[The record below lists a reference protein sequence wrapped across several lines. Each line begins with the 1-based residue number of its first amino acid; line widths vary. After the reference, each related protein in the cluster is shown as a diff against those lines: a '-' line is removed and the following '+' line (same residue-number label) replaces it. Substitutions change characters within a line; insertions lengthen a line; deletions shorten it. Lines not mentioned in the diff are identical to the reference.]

1 MATETSGSAFGILDG
16 LKKEFQLKPNS
27 AQLGNS
33 PPPEDPTLR
42 LSMQVSSSDISMSTD
57 SMSSGPFIPRE
68 ESLFMLMF
76 RLNRGGWDGV
86 GNNGGLWLRM
96 LGVKFVI
103 D

>member
-1 MATETSGSAFGILDG
+1 METSGSAFGILDY
-16 LKKEFQLKPNS
+16 LKKDIQFKPNN
-27 AQLGNS
+27 AHLVNS

-42 LSMQVSSSDISMSTD
+42 LSIQASSSDISISTD
-57 SMSSGPFIPRE
+57 SMSSGPFIRE

-76 RLNRGGWDGV
+76 RLNLGGWDGV